1 MELIFNEIANEDD
14 KKSNQMNILVNEVN
28 KENLSS
34 SIIKSKEVICP
45 KCNENSKIHLDEYQI
60 SMKCK
65 NGHFIENLSFV
76 EYEKTQNYDISNI
89 YCELYKVV
97 NKSNTFNNIFYR
109 CISCK
114 IKLFPICPKKHDN
127 SHNIINYDQ
136 KGSICENHND
146 NYNYNSYC
154 QNCIIN
160 LCKFCDKNHNSH
172 EILSYG
178 KLISDIN
185 DVRIKNDELKKII
198 KEFKNDI
205 ETIINLLN
213 KVIENIEQYYNIINS
228 ITNNYNY
235 KKINYEILHNIQ
247 KIYNYDMKKNLRN
260 IIKDTNIQNKFKNF
274 LDIYN
279 KIINKD
285 KNKINIIYKIEDS
298 KKDVKI
304 FSDEFVKNNKSFC
317 KIINGG
323 NEYDLKSEFNLNY
336 SQKARNRNILKIK
349 LKGIKNIA
357 SALQMFWECS
367 SLLSLPDISE
377 WNTIKSLI

>member
-1 MELIFNEIANEDD
+1 MIKVYFNYKGNIYDIPSKKDEKIGVIFKKFISIAQLSIESIYFLYSGNSNINMELTFNEIANEDD

-45 KCNENSKIHLDEYQI
+45 ICYEYSKIHLDDYQI

-65 NGHFIENLSFV
+65 NGHLIENLSFV

-89 YCELYKVV
+89 YCELCKMV

-114 IKLFPICPKKHDN
+114 INLCPICRTKHDN

-136 KGSICENHND
+136 KGFICENHND
-146 NYNYNSYC
+146 NYNSYC
-154 QNCIIN
+154 KICKIN
-160 LCKFCDKNHNSH
+160 LCKFCEKNHNSH
-172 EILSYG
+172 EIVSYG
-178 KLISDIN
+178 KLIPDIN

-205 ETIINLLN
+205 ETIINSLN
-213 KVIENIEQYYNIINS
+213 IVIENIEQYYNIINS

-247 KIYNYDMKKNLRN
+247 KIN
-260 IIKDTNIQNKFKNF
+260 IFFNNIKF
-274 LDIYN
+274 L
-279 KIINKD
+279 
-285 KNKINIIYKIEDS
+285 
-298 KKDVKI
+298 
-304 FSDEFVKNNKSFC
+304 
-317 KIINGG
+317 
-323 NEYDLKSEFNLNY
+323 
-336 SQKARNRNILKIK
+336 
-349 LKGIKNIA
+349 
-357 SALQMFWECS
+357 
-367 SLLSLPDISE
+367 
-377 WNTIKSLI
+377 